1 MLGATIGRR
10 VLLAALV
17 ASVHVA
23 RVLAWAGD
31 SGAGNNCTVQAPLG
45 AGLDDTD
52 QVRVSNLVERGQC
65 LTDASH
71 SLQIEAAIARCGH
84 YGTTTINEGVY
95 NITR

>member
-1 MLGATIGRR
+1 MLGATTRTR

-17 ASVHVA
+17 ASVRVA

-52 QVRVSNLVERGQC
+52 QVRFDRMGRRVENS
-65 LTDASH
+65 D
-71 SLQIEAAIARCGH
+71 
-84 YGTTTINEGVY
+84 
-95 NITR
+95 